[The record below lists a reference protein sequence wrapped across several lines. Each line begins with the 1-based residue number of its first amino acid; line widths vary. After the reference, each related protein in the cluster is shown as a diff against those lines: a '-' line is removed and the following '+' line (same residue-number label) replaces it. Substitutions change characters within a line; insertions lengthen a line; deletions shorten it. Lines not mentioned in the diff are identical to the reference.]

1 MKSFSDICKDFFA
14 TNNCDKL
21 VNQLQFIDRSMA
33 KGIADYTAIGC
44 EFIY

>member
-1 MKSFSDICKDFFA
+1 MKSFSAICKYFFA

-44 EFIY
+44 EE